1 MQHDPAAAG
10 ASDSDHPDLVDVT
23 LNDGK
28 YTIRQVPGG
37 GWECLR
43 YGEPWPAF
51 ADRQPDN
58 LHIALA
64 YEVDHL
70 RDRVDGLGA
79 DLDSAVEVAF
89 HHGATDWVR
98 LNYPTHFERLSA
110 AETATGLNALFP
122 GNILEVCPGDKFI
135 LRVDGYPS
143 SQHIERIHAKFKEFA
158 GEDAKLLVLDRS
170 AELSVLRGGAT
181 EQILPL
187 ESRESTHAGLAPAPG
202 AEATSGADAGGTS
215 ARNMFAAHALPAIL
229 MTSGPGKLPEE
240 VAQICFCIAD
250 TMVTESLIPKTVSPS
265 VLQREAEVELLIQ
278 ILLGRGADKI
288 RIIND
293 FPNRCGLSIPMN
305 DVDDGEMFSVAELAH
320 EDSGYAPALWQ
331 LAIAV
336 LQSRRA
342 ALEAGL

>member
-79 DLDSAVEVAF
+79 NL
-89 HHGATDWVR
+89 G
-98 LNYPTHFERLSA
+98 
-110 AETATGLNALFP
+110 FP
-122 GNILEVCPGDKFI
+122 GNILEVLPGDKFI

-143 SQHIERIHAKFKEFA
+143 SQHIERIRAKFKEFA

-170 AELSVLRGGAT
+170 AELSILRGAAT

-187 ESRESTHAGLAPAPG
+187 ESHESAHAGSDPAPG
-202 AEATSGADAGGTS
+202 AEATAGTDIGGT
-215 ARNMFAAHALPAIL
+215 A
-229 MTSGPGKLPEE
+229 
-240 VAQICFCIAD
+240 
-250 TMVTESLIPKTVSPS
+250 
-265 VLQREAEVELLIQ
+265 EA
-278 ILLGRGADKI
+278 
-288 RIIND
+288 
-293 FPNRCGLSIPMN
+293 
-305 DVDDGEMFSVAELAH
+305 
-320 EDSGYAPALWQ
+320 
-331 LAIAV
+331 
-336 LQSRRA
+336 SR
-342 ALEAGL
+342 